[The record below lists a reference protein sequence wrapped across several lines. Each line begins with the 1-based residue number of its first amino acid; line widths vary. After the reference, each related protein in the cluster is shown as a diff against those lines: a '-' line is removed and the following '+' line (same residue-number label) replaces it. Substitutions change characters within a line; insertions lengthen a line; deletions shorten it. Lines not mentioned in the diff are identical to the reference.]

1 MSLQR
6 LLNIDTPIVQA
17 PMAGVQN
24 WELALAVSNS
34 GALGSIPCG
43 MLSPDQI
50 VSEIVEFR
58 KHSSRPFNLNFFC
71 HNMPTVEQLALDRW
85 SACLKPYYNELEL
98 LPNSTSAATR
108 LPFSHEIADLIEP
121 YAPAVISFHFGL
133 PAPELLNRVKAWGC
147 TILSSA
153 TTVAEGLWLEQQGV
167 DAVIAQGSEAGGHR
181 GMFLSSDLSTQVG
194 TFALVSQLSERLSV
208 PVIAAGGIATAK
220 DVKAALA
227 LGAEAVQVGTSF
239 LLCDEAKTSLI
250 HKQALMDLDATT
262 AVTNIFSGRPARGV
276 RNRVMQELGDIVA
289 AAPAFPFATSAITPL
304 RAAAESQGKDDFT
317 PLWAGQN
324 RYGCKAVSASQL
336 ITELREGI

>member
-6 LLNIDTPIVQA
+6 LLNIDVPIVQA

-24 WELALAVSNS
+24 WELALAVSDS

-71 HNMPTVEQLALDRW
+71 HDMPTVEQQALDRW
-85 SACLKPYYNELEL
+85 SACLQPYYNELGL
-98 LPNSTSAATR
+98 VPNSTNAATR

-133 PAPELLNRVKAWGC
+133 PEPELLNRVKGWGS

-153 TTVAEGLWLEQQGV
+153 TTVAEGLWLEEQGV
-167 DAVIAQGSEAGGHR
+167 EAVIAQGAEAGGHR

-194 TFALVSQLSERLSV
+194 TFALVSQLSECLSV

-239 LLCDEAKTSLI
+239 LLCDEAKTSSI
-250 HKQALMDLDATT
+250 HKQALMDSDATT
-262 AVTNIFSGRPARGV
+262 AVTNIFSGRPARGI
-276 RNRVMQELGDIVA
+276 RNRVMQELGDMVEE
-289 AAPAFPFATSAITPL
+289 APVFPFATSAIAPL

-317 PLWAGQN
+317 PLWVGQN
-324 RYGCKAVSASQL
+324 RNGCKAESASQL
-336 ITELREGI
+336 IKELQEGI